1 MSGNKIFQTSDYDF
15 NNNSLR
21 EPSSKNIFKNNAGN
35 IIYKDY
41 SSFTLPNKHSE
52 RSSTNNTTSYGIESK
67 LNELECKI
75 IALEERNEFLLS
87 RLNSNEQTYDSKIR
101 KLEKNNIQDKNNIYK
116 AEQTLILLS
125 QKNNENSNELRNKIS
140 YLHSN
145 LQREEDYKN
154 EQRKLDL
161 ELQKNILNQIT
172 EKLGETVKA
181 EVDARFQ
188 ADMETKAFNQNIY
201 KNMETDMN
209 KLKKEIEDINAQV
222 SANLKNMSK
231 DCSERAHNL
240 SKYIDQQMLNAVIGK
255 NDSIDGVKK
264 FVDDV
269 IAQVKINIAYQNEQN
284 KLFDQRLKNCE
295 IHVEKSKNDNFGY
308 MSEVEKRFDN
318 KMKYLKT
325 YFEINLQKHDN
336 FLDNTIK
343 NMAMT
348 MDKNINFINEQII
361 ETRIKENEVYEKMNE
376 INENKFKAIGYDLE
390 KVCERVYQ
398 YENLLNVFDKQ
409 NELLKKNISDSLA
422 MMKSRL
428 DVHIVNEKILYTIEN
443 DLMQEQV
450 SSLRKKLENSNNELL
465 NDLQKLDKGAQ
476 DSTTTLLLK
485 IENLKNLV
493 NKNDDFSKNKI
504 QNLEN
509 RADENEVKQ
518 LMTEMMKNIENE
530 TLNDSLEICK
540 KEEKDLNSMLE
551 RHQKNLEQLNNQTSD
566 NKKATEFLNDKITE
580 MTQMLNSEGSNI
592 SKAMDDIIRIKNEAK
607 EMEMKES
614 VSKLMDVMLTNIEN
628 EITNEK
634 MDDMNKFNLQQ
645 MTANI
650 TNLKSKINTLTES
663 TNSNSTDISSLKDT
677 VEMIRKRGLD
687 TQGNHSA
694 CSIKLATNQM
704 LNNVEFSNI
713 YSLLKDGIK
722 NSPFE
727 LNEDMKTKFNELV
740 DNKIKNELEKI
751 KNDNQNMWIN
761 AVELTQK
768 LNKPG
773 EIKEIID
780 KVPPTILPV
789 DDSIKRLLDVD
800 YYNGKNSNPKV
811 PDLESR
817 LKSMESE
824 QDENPENKEKK
835 ETEDNKEKDNE
846 NDLVQIVSSPDS
858 NNATNKMFGKNN
870 GENEG
875 DKNSKS
881 SSKIDKNSKGSKNS
895 KNSKNSKGS
904 KNSSKKEAN
913 SLGDNNSKNESENK
927 SGNNEIKSENS
938 KNSKGSKKSEKKS
951 NSSKNKEATNPNNDG
966 EEKNNNENE
975 NEVEDDEEDDG
986 EDEEGGEIEDG
997 EEEGNSEN

>member
-1 MSGNKIFQTSDYDF
+1 
-15 NNNSLR
+15 
-21 EPSSKNIFKNNAGN
+21 
-35 IIYKDY
+35 
-41 SSFTLPNKHSE
+41 
-52 RSSTNNTTSYGIESK
+52 
-67 LNELECKI
+67 
-75 IALEERNEFLLS
+75 
-87 RLNSNEQTYDSKIR
+87 
-101 KLEKNNIQDKNNIYK
+101 
-116 AEQTLILLS
+116 
-125 QKNNENSNELRNKIS
+125 
-140 YLHSN
+140 
-145 LQREEDYKN
+145 
-154 EQRKLDL
+154 
-161 ELQKNILNQIT
+161 
-172 EKLGETVKA
+172 
-181 EVDARFQ
+181 
-188 ADMETKAFNQNIY
+188 
-201 KNMETDMN
+201 
-209 KLKKEIEDINAQV
+209 
-222 SANLKNMSK
+222 
-231 DCSERAHNL
+231 
-240 SKYIDQQMLNAVIGK
+240 
-255 NDSIDGVKK
+255 
-264 FVDDV
+264 
-269 IAQVKINIAYQNEQN
+269 
-284 KLFDQRLKNCE
+284 
-295 IHVEKSKNDNFGY
+295 
-308 MSEVEKRFDN
+308 
-318 KMKYLKT
+318 
-325 YFEINLQKHDN
+325 
-336 FLDNTIK
+336 
-343 NMAMT
+343 
-348 MDKNINFINEQII
+348 
-361 ETRIKENEVYEKMNE
+361 
-376 INENKFKAIGYDLE
+376 
-390 KVCERVYQ
+390 
-398 YENLLNVFDKQ
+398 
-409 NELLKKNISDSLA
+409 
-422 MMKSRL
+422 
-428 DVHIVNEKILYTIEN
+428 
-443 DLMQEQV
+443 
-450 SSLRKKLENSNNELL
+450 
-465 NDLQKLDKGAQ
+465 
-476 DSTTTLLLK
+476 
-485 IENLKNLV
+485 
-493 NKNDDFSKNKI
+493 
-504 QNLEN
+504 
-509 RADENEVKQ
+509 
-518 LMTEMMKNIENE
+518 
-530 TLNDSLEICK
+530 
-540 KEEKDLNSMLE
+540 
-551 RHQKNLEQLNNQTSD
+551 
-566 NKKATEFLNDKITE
+566 
-580 MTQMLNSEGSNI
+580 
-592 SKAMDDIIRIKNEAK
+592 
-607 EMEMKES
+607 MKES

-768 LNKPG
+768 LNQPG